1 MRNIKTVFGF
11 LSAFCLAVTISSS
24 AGYAEQITKERMM
37 LSATIDGDIYA
48 LETQILRPPGA
59 GPFSLA
65 VVTHGS
71 PRGSSGRRRM
81 TTNGYV
87 PQAMEFAQRG

>member
-1 MRNIKTVFGF
+1 MRSIKTIFGF
-11 LSAFCLAVTISSS
+11 LSAFCLAVMILPS
-24 AGYAEQITKERMM
+24 AGYAEQISKERVI

-48 LETQILRPPGA
+48 LEAQILRPPGT
-59 GPFSLA
+59 GPFPLA

-81 TTNGYV
+81 TTNG
-87 PQAMEFAQRG
+87 